1 MNEEIA
7 LKILEGQ
14 EQILKE
20 VGEMKKD
27 IKELQQGQAKL
38 QKDVKELQKDVKE
51 LKQGQEEIIS
61 EVSSTINEICKHID
75 KRLAK
80 VCA

>member
-27 IKELQQGQAKL
+27 IKELQQGQTKM
-38 QKDVKELQKDVKE
+38 QKDIKELQR
-51 LKQGQEEIIS
+51 GQEEIIS